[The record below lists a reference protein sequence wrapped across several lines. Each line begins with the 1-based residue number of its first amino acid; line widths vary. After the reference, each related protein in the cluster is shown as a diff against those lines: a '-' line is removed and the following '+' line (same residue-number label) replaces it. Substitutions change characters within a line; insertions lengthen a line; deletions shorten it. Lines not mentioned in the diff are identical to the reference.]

1 MQLAE
6 LDNLYNELKAK
17 EEITITPDCVVSV
30 LETAGTPLSIDKIVE
45 NIEMSVLRA
54 ATPKAVPLF
63 QRHESEAAHK
73 QLTMGGIF
81 NQALKDAFAE
91 KNADMQNRNLN
102 RILFPVMMR
111 EGMAIHQNGAR
122 VNATPNEM
130 LAFFQS
136 LDASP
141 GGVRQHEK
149 YIFFSKSIP
158 ENASAT
164 CASLKLKHLPPGRL
178 AAGLKAY
185 MRKTAAGPKIVLC
198 CEDLQPFTP
207 STVAMR
213 HYNRVEMKLVKTSA
227 GPRLVSWAVGV
238 HPDHPVSNEMDRV
251 CLLGKQAAKQ

>member
-17 EEITITPDCVVSV
+17 EEVTITPDCVVSI
-30 LETAGTPLSIDKIVE
+30 LENGDAPSSIDEIVE
-45 NIEMSVLRA
+45 KIEMTVLRA

-63 QRHESEAAHK
+63 QRASEPEH
-73 QLTMGGIF
+73 LSMGGVF

-91 KNADMQNRNLN
+91 KNADTQNRNLH

-111 EGMAIHQNGAR
+111 EGMSIHQNSVR
-122 VNATPNEM
+122 VNATPDEM
-130 LAFFQS
+130 LVFFGS

-141 GGVRQHEK
+141 GGVRHHEN
-149 YIFFSKSIP
+149 YVFFSKAIP

-207 STVAMR
+207 SSVAMR
-213 HYNRVEMKLVKTSA
+213 HYNRVEMKLVKTKA

-251 CLLGKQAAKQ
+251 CLLGKQAARQ